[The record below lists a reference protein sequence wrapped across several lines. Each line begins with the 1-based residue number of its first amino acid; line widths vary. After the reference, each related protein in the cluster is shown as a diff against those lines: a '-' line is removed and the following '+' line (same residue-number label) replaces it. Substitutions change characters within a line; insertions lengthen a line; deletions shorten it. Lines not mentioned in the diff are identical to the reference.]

1 MENECSVPLAERRLD
16 IPSDS
21 LHDAVMKMPFFS
33 SATPN
38 HSKATMDNNQFTIE
52 MAQEFHRNMAAIIDA
67 VQVGIWQKGVRD
79 LLGYSTDFALGQKRG
94 LQTLIL
100 KTGHKSAYVR
110 LHWDNI
116 LGISAEDRQLVTNAV
131 QKAIQELC

>member
-1 MENECSVPLAERRLD
+1 
-16 IPSDS
+16 
-21 LHDAVMKMPFFS
+21 
-33 SATPN
+33 
-38 HSKATMDNNQFTIE
+38 MDNNQFTIE
-52 MAQEFHRNMAAIIDA
+52 MAQKFHRKMAAIIDA

-79 LLGYSTDFALGQKRG
+79 LLGYSTDYGLGQKRG

-116 LGISAEDRQLVTNAV
+116 LGSNAEDQQLVTNAV

>member
-1 MENECSVPLAERRLD
+1 
-16 IPSDS
+16 
-21 LHDAVMKMPFFS
+21 
-33 SATPN
+33 
-38 HSKATMDNNQFTIE
+38 MDNNQFTIE

-67 VQVGIWQKGVRD
+67 VQAGVWQKGVRD
-79 LLGYSTDFALGQKRG
+79 LLGYSTDYGLGQKRG

-116 LGISAEDRQLVTNAV
+116 LGSTAEDRQLVTDAV

>member
-1 MENECSVPLAERRLD
+1 MK
-16 IPSDS
+16 SD
-21 LHDAVMKMPFFS
+21 
-33 SATPN
+33 
-38 HSKATMDNNQFTIE
+38 QFTIE
-52 MAQEFHRNMAAIIDA
+52 MVQEFHLKMATIIDA

-79 LLGYSTDFALGQKRG
+79 LLGYSTDYGLGQNRG

-110 LHWDNI
+110 LHWDTIFGN
-116 LGISAEDRQLVTNAV
+116 STEDRELVTNSV

>member
-1 MENECSVPLAERRLD
+1 
-16 IPSDS
+16 
-21 LHDAVMKMPFFS
+21 MK
-33 SATPN
+33 N
-38 HSKATMDNNQFTIE
+38 DQFTIE
-52 MAQEFHRNMAAIIDA
+52 MAKEFHQKMATIIDA
-67 VQVGIWQKGVRD
+67 VQEGIWQKGVRD
-79 LLGYSTDFALGQKRG
+79 LLGYSTDYGLGQKHG

-116 LGISAEDRQLVTNAV
+116 FGSSSEDKALVTNSV

>member
-1 MENECSVPLAERRLD
+1 
-16 IPSDS
+16 
-21 LHDAVMKMPFFS
+21 
-33 SATPN
+33 
-38 HSKATMDNNQFTIE
+38 MDNNQFTIE
-52 MAQEFHRNMAAIIDA
+52 MAQEFHRKMAAIIDA

-79 LLGYSTDFALGQKRG
+79 LLGYSTDYGLGQKRG

-116 LGISAEDRQLVTNAV
+116 LGSNAEDRQLVTNAV

>member
-1 MENECSVPLAERRLD
+1 
-16 IPSDS
+16 
-21 LHDAVMKMPFFS
+21 MK
-33 SATPN
+33 N
-38 HSKATMDNNQFTIE
+38 DQFTVE
-52 MAQEFHRNMAAIIDA
+52 MAQEFHRKMATIIDA

-79 LLGYSTDFALGQKRG
+79 LLGYSTDYGLGQKRG

-110 LHWDNI
+110 LDWDTI
-116 LGISAEDRQLVTNAV
+116 FGSSTEDRELVTNSV